1 MDSTLMTKLWE
12 RFIDKAQ
19 LVSLPAVYLR
29 LKAVI
34 DSPDFSMADVAAV
47 ISQDPA
53 MTARLLRQVNS
64 PYFGF
69 SARIDTIS
77 RAAGMLGTQQVHDL
91 VLAASIAETFAGMS
105 SDVMDMHHYWRR
117 SVYCAAAARL
127 LAAHCDIKESERLFL
142 AGLLRDIG
150 HLVMFQSIPDVTQL
164 ALTQAR
170 QQCRPLYVVERDVI
184 GFDYGKA
191 GGALLQQWQLP
202 QSLWEPVELHVSP
215 EKSTAYSLDTAI
227 IHLAGILAELVD
239 TDTETDMETE
249 TETEHRTLLSRVHP
263 GAWQITGLA
272 TEQFIAVKE
281 ETDQQ
286 IDEVMSLIFPRQATG
301 HAASM

>member
-164 ALTQAR
+164 ALSQAR

>member
-1 MDSTLMTKLWE
+1 MDSTLMTRLWD

-29 LKAVI
+29 LKAVL
-34 DSPDFSMADVAAV
+34 DDPNFTMADVEGV

-69 SARIDTIS
+69 ASRIDTVS
-77 RAAGMLGTQQVHDL
+77 RAVGMLGTQQVHDL
-91 VLAASIAETFAGMS
+91 ALAASIAETFEGVS
-105 SDVMDMHHYWRR
+105 SEVMDMHHFWRS
-117 SVYCAAAARL
+117 SVYCATAARL
-127 LAAHCDIKESERLFL
+127 LASRCDIRDSERLFL

-150 HLVMFQSIPDVTQL
+150 HLIMFQSIPDVTQL

-170 QQCRPLYVVERDVI
+170 QQCLPLYVVERDMI

-191 GGALLQQWQLP
+191 GGTLLQHWQLP
-202 QSLWEPVELHVSP
+202 QSLWEPVKLHMTP
-215 EKSTAYSLDTAI
+215 EKSSDYSLDTALV
-227 IHLAGILAELVD
+227 HLAGILAELADADAD
-239 TDTETDMETE
+239 TCAEMQNET
-249 TETEHRTLLSRVHP
+249 LISRVHP
-263 GAWQITGLA
+263 SAWQITGLA
-272 TEQFIAVKE
+272 PEQFIAVKE

-286 IDEVMSLIFPRQATG
+286 IDEVMSLIFPRQPARRS
-301 HAASM
+301 ASM